1 MPGSSTKLLA
11 VAPGPEGQEIV
22 SRMRT
27 VAGWKVALEPDYTL
41 ALAHFRTLQP
51 DVVVLFAGPPV
62 AQLVSLA
69 TDIQNG
75 SHGRPASLVL
85 VAQAGLEGTTT
96 IPHDEFVVYEAGT
109 DVLEERINS
118 SCRAISAK
126 RIRIAMDLAIDSFVC
141 DAMDSLSASADTVF
155 AQAEAASAGQNVDT
169 EASPVK
175 RVETEV
181 LGALGTPF
189 GALESRA
196 STSVLEAPELYLR
209 EETVSVD
216 MDNVKTD
223 SIDTDSV
230 RTDGVEMDGVEM
242 DGVQSGYVP
251 DSDVETPAT
260 PSGSDFARQ
269 LREKMSKMAER
280 LFPAPLTNEDTIS
293 LISAPSDNQD
303 FDLSDGSEL
312 GLTELSDADEVSFVS
327 SEEMVS
333 DSDIERERSYRP
345 REEPERR
352 SLSFTG
358 ELGDGDDDVSR
369 LIARFWHT
377 RFTGWITFRA
387 GEREL
392 RLDFDQGRVVFVASK
407 SSDDRMGELLVRQGK
422 INREQLANCQAQVS
436 ASGRRMGE
444 LLVELGYLKPRELL
458 PAVRQHLED
467 LYYSLFAWTEGS
479 FEAVQGVTDDEKI
492 RLSRHPAALIV
503 EGVRRKY
510 DRNRLTT
517 CLGDSSTV
525 VFALPSEALSKT
537 LGSAEL
543 TLGETKAHALFSGE
557 NTLEEIANN
566 SGIEELAVSQLAF
579 AWVCLGVA
587 EVISGDW
594 QGHTRPGRGTQPLIG
609 DSDIEI
615 DRERALAKH
624 RLIQMGDYFEVL
636 GVRQDASAF
645 EIKRAYEA
653 ALRYYQPSAL
663 PSELRTELQ
672 DVLREIEEVI
682 EEAYLV
688 LSNDVIRFQYRTNIQ
703 PPKA

>member
-1 MPGSSTKLLA
+1 
-11 VAPGPEGQEIV
+11 
-22 SRMRT
+22 MRA
-27 VAGWKVALEPDYTL
+27 VAGWQVALEPDYTL
-41 ALAHFRTLQP
+41 ALAHFRTLLP
-51 DVVVLFAGPPV
+51 DVVILFAGPPV
-62 AQLVSLA
+62 EELVVLA

-85 VAQAGLEGTTT
+85 VAKAGFAGATT
-96 IPHDEFVVYEAGT
+96 IPHDELVVYEAET
-109 DVLEERINS
+109 DVLEERITS

-141 DAMDSLSASADTVF
+141 DAMDSLSASADTVS
-155 AQAEAASAGQNVDT
+155 AQAEAASAGQDLDT
-169 EASPVK
+169 EASPAK
-175 RVETEV
+175 RVETEL
-181 LGALGTPF
+181 LGASGTPLST
-189 GALESRA
+189 LESRT
-196 STSVLEAPELYLR
+196 STSVLEAPEVYLR

-216 MDNVKTD
+216 MDSVE
-223 SIDTDSV
+223 TDSV
-230 RTDGVEMDGVEM
+230 KMDDVEMDGIE
-242 DGVQSGYVP
+242 SGYDP
-251 DSDVETPAT
+251 DSDVDTPAT

-280 LFPAPLTNEDTIS
+280 LFPAPLRNEDTIS
-293 LISAPSDNQD
+293 LVSAPPDNQD

-345 REEPERR
+345 REEPESRL
-352 SLSFTG
+352 LSFTG

-422 INREQLANCQAQVS
+422 INREQLANCQTQVS

-510 DRNRLTT
+510 DRSRLTT
-517 CLGDSSTV
+517 CLGDSKTV

-557 NTLEEIANN
+557 NMLEEIANN
-566 SGIEELAVSQLAF
+566 SGIQELAVAQLAF

-587 EVISGDW
+587 EVISGEW
-594 QGHTRPGRGTQPLIG
+594 QGQTRPGRGTQPLIG

-653 ALRYYQPSAL
+653 AQRYYKPSAL
-663 PSELRTELQ
+663 PSELRTELE

-682 EEAYLV
+682 EEAYLI
-688 LSNDVIRFQYRTNIQ
+688 LSNDVIRLQYRANIQ
-703 PPKA
+703 PSKA